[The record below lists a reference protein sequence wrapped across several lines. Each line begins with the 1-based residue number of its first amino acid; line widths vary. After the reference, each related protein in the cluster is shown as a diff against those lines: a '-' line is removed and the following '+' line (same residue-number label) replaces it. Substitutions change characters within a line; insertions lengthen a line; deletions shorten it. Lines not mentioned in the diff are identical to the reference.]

1 MAERTPNA
9 TQVVCDLAGG
19 DAAAAEKLMP
29 LVYKELRV
37 LAARYFG
44 REATGHTLEPTAV
57 VNEAFVRLV
66 NKPDAAWNGRTH
78 FVGVAARAMRQVLID
93 HARRRKAGRR
103 GGGWK
108 RVTLSGIGA
117 GSAGLAQV
125 DAIDLDNA
133 LEKLSAIDERRSRV
147 VELRFFGGLTNAEV
161 AEVLGVSAATI
172 EGDWRF
178 ARAWLRR
185 ELGGGKPS

>member
-1 MAERTPNA
+1 MAEPTADA
-9 TQVVCDLAGG
+9 TQVVSDLAGG

-29 LVYKELRV
+29 MVYQELRV

-44 REATGHTLEPTAV
+44 REATGHTLQPTAV

-66 NKPDAAWNGRTH
+66 NKPVAEWNGRTH

-93 HARRRKAGRR
+93 HARRRKAERR
-103 GGGWK
+103 GGGWN
-108 RVTLSGIGA
+108 RVTLSGVGA
-117 GSAGLAQV
+117 GSAGLDQV
-125 DAIDLDNA
+125 DAIDLENA
-133 LEKLSAIDERRSRV
+133 LEKLAAIDGRRSRV
-147 VELRFFGGLTNAEV
+147 VELRFFGGLTNVEV
-161 AEVLGVSAATI
+161 AEVLRVSAATI

>member
-1 MAERTPNA
+1 MAQRTPDA
-9 TQVVCDLAGG
+9 TQVVSDLAGG

-29 LVYKELRV
+29 VVYEELRA

-44 REATGHTLEPTAV
+44 REAPGHTLQPTAV

-66 NKPDAAWNGRTH
+66 NTPDAAWNGRTH

-93 HARRRKAGRR
+93 HARRRKADKR
-103 GGGWK
+103 GGGWQ
-108 RVTLSGIGA
+108 RVTLSGVGA

-125 DAIDLDNA
+125 DAIDLENA
-133 LEKLSAIDERRSRV
+133 LEKLAVIDERRSRV
-147 VELRFFGGLTNAEV
+147 VELRFFGGLTNVEV

-178 ARAWLRR
+178 ARAWLSR
-185 ELGGGKPS
+185 ELGGDKPS